1 MSGRLTN
8 KVAIVTGSAKGI
20 GKAITKLFITEGAT
34 VIATD
39 MDKEALAKAEIE
51 FNQLSSAKTSIYE
64 VNITDKKRFEE
75 IVQEVINQFGRID
88 ILINNAG
95 MNVFE
100 DPININDE
108 QWEKCYNINL
118 KGSWNCSQSVLPHFI
133 KQEYGNVVNIASVHG
148 HKIIKGCFPYPVFKH
163 GLIGLTKSLGI
174 EFADKNIRFNS
185 ISPGLIITPAIENYF
200 NSHST
205 PEKEREYQK
214 NLLPCKRI
222 GTPEE
227 VAQTALF
234 LASDEAR
241 YINATDI
248 KIDGGR
254 SQIYHD

>member
-1 MSGRLTN
+1 MSKRLTN
-8 KVAIVTGSAKGI
+8 KVAIITGSAKGI
-20 GKAITKLFITEGAT
+20 GKAITELFITEGAT

-39 MDKEALAKAEIE
+39 MDKEALTVAEID
-51 FNQLSSAKTSIYE
+51 FNQLAKTDIRTYE
-64 VNITDKKRFEE
+64 VNITDKERFKEV
-75 IVQEVINQFGRID
+75 VQDVIKQFGRID

-100 DPININDE
+100 DPLKINEE

-118 KGSWNCSQSVLPHFI
+118 KGSWNCSQAVLPYFV

-185 ISPGLIITPAIENYF
+185 ISPGLILTPAIEDYF
-200 NSHST
+200 NSHPN
-205 PEKEREYQK
+205 PEKEREHQK

-222 GTPEE
+222 GTPQE